1 MTDLH
6 CHILPGIDDG
16 AKNVEVS
23 LELLR
28 REKQDGVDNI
38 AFTSH
43 FNSERTTIDA
53 YIEKRARAF
62 AALSERLKGES
73 LEFEFKLGAEVFFSP
88 KLCDME
94 AEKLCIGDTAYM
106 LIEFPTTHKPHFI
119 QQTLQDLQAR
129 GIIPLIAHI
138 ERYPYVLDDPQLLY
152 QWVASGAYAQ
162 INAGAL
168 LDASVRKKL
177 FKYISWGLVHVIST
191 DTHSLDKRPPQM
203 RAALDILAKKLGEEV
218 AQEIIHNGDE
228 LFFDQELD
236 GSQPHMPKKVL
247 GIWV

>member
-43 FNSERTTIDA
+43 FNSERTTIEA

-162 INAGAL
+162 INASAL

-236 GSQPHMPKKVL
+236 GSRPHMPKKVL

>member
-16 AKNVEVS
+16 AKDIATS

-43 FNSERTTIDA
+43 FNSEHTTIDTF
-53 YIEKRARAF
+53 IEKRSASF
-62 AALSERLKGES
+62 NSLCSALQNEPMD
-73 LEFEFKLGAEVFFSP
+73 FQFKLGAEVFFSP
-88 KLCDME
+88 KLCDLDV
-94 AEKLCIGDTAYM
+94 EKLCIGDTSYM

-119 QQTLQDLQAR
+119 QQTLQDFQAR

-138 ERYPYVLDDPQLLY
+138 ERYPYVMNNPQLLY

-162 INAGAL
+162 INAGSL

-177 FKYISWGLVHVIST
+177 FKFISWGLVHVIST
-191 DTHSLDKRPPQM
+191 DTHSLDKRPPKM
-203 RAALDILAKKLGEEV
+203 RESLNVLEKKLGIPV
-218 AQEIIHNGDE
+218 AQEIIRNGDE

-236 GSQPHMPKKVL
+236 NSRPHQPKKL
-247 GIWV
+247 FGIWV

>member
-16 AKNVEVS
+16 AKDVAVS

-43 FNSERTTIDA
+43 FNSERTTVEA

-62 AALSERLKGES
+62 AALSEG
-73 LEFEFKLGAEVFFSP
+73 LEREPMEFQFKLGAEVFFSP

-94 AEKLCIGDTAYM
+94 VEKLCIGDTAYM

-119 QQTLQDLQAR
+119 RQTLQDLQAR

-168 LDASVRKKL
+168 LDASLRKKL
-177 FKYISWGLVHVIST
+177 FKYISWGLVHVVST
-191 DTHSLDKRPPQM
+191 DTHSPDKRPPKM
-203 RAALDILAKKLGEEV
+203 RAALDVLAKKLGEEV
-218 AQEIIHNGDE
+218 AQEIVRNGDE
-228 LFFDQELD
+228 LFFDRELD
-236 GSQPHMPKKVL
+236 SSRPHMPKKVL
-247 GIWV
+247 GMWV